1 MSANSKE
8 TRDEASK
15 IIAVSVR
22 DIDTHG
28 VQPAAP
34 RAYLVGVASSE
45 LRKGEAQELLDELRG
60 LADTLGLEIVGE
72 SLVNLREKTPS
83 LLLGSG
89 KAQEIADAA
98 ETAGA
103 DTIIFD
109 HTLSA
114 IQQRNWEKLSSKKVY
129 DRAELIIKI
138 FASRALT
145 KEANLQVE
153 LAQLQY
159 SLPRLAHS
167 YDDLMRQRGGRYG
180 TKGSGEQ
187 KIELDRREI
196 ERRIHEIK
204 DELEAVRKER
214 TVQRRRR
221 ERAGVPRAAIVG
233 YTNAGKSS
241 LLNALTAA
249 SVKAEDK
256 LFATLDPTTRR
267 LAFAQGQTLLLTDT
281 VGFVRNLPHGL
292 VEAFRS
298 TLEEAA
304 QADLLI
310 HVADASDARVDA
322 HIATT
327 LQVLGEI
334 GAQNVPRILVL
345 NKIDLASSERVE
357 DFLARYPGSIAVS
370 ATSSLGLDALVER
383 IQGALTSGMR
393 VLTLRIPHAQYQFV
407 SLVMR
412 EGTVLEERQDDDATW
427 LRCRLPERLEWKVKD
442 YEVAPDA

>member
-1 MSANSKE
+1 MNALKE
-8 TRDEASK
+8 AER
-15 IIAVSVR
+15 VF
-22 DIDTHG
+22 
-28 VQPAAP
+28 
-34 RAYLVGVASSE
+34 LVGVASEE
-45 LRKGEAQELLDELRG
+45 LRKAEARELLDELHG
-60 LADTLGLEIVGE
+60 LAQTLGLETVGE
-72 SLVNLREKTPS
+72 SLIQLRDTTPS
-83 LLLGSG
+83 LLVGTG
-89 KAQEIADAA
+89 KAEELVQAAD
-98 ETAGA
+98 EAGA
-103 DTIIFD
+103 DIIIFD
-109 HTLSA
+109 HTLSPV
-114 IQQRNWEKLSSKKVY
+114 QQRNWEKLSSKKVY

-145 KEANLQVE
+145 KEASLQVE

-159 SLPRLAHS
+159 ALPRLAHS

-187 KIELDRREI
+187 KLELDRREI

-214 TVQRRRR
+214 SVQRRRR

-249 SVKAEDK
+249 SVNAEDK

-267 LAFAQGQTLLLTDT
+267 LLFAQGQTLLLTDT
-281 VGFVRNLPHGL
+281 VGFIRNLPHGL
-292 VEAFRS
+292 VDAFRS
-298 TLEEAA
+298 TLEEAS

-327 LQVLGEI
+327 LQVLSDI
-334 GAQNVPRILVL
+334 GARDIARILVL
-345 NKIDLASSERVE
+345 NKIDLAAPDAV
-357 DFLARYPGSIAVS
+357 DAFLLRYPGSVAVS
-370 ATSSLGLDALVER
+370 AKTGAGLDGLVEA
-383 IQGALTSGMR
+383 IQEALTRDMKTL
-393 VLTLRIPHAQYQFV
+393 VLRIPHADYRIA

-412 EGTVLEERQDDDATW
+412 EGTVLGEHHDDESTW
-427 LRCRLPERLEWKVKD
+427 LRCRIPARIEKKVQPYIVGEDEVDASVFTAKD
-442 YEVAPDA
+442 EIGKKGQK

>member
-1 MSANSKE
+1 MKSNDSSVE
-8 TRDEASK
+8 
-15 IIAVSVR
+15 VSR
-22 DIDTHG
+22 GT
-28 VQPAAP
+28 AKAF
-34 RAYLVGVASSE
+34 LVGVATEE
-45 LRKGEAQELLDELRG
+45 LRKAQARELLDELHG
-60 LADTLGLEIVGE
+60 LAHTLGLTIVGE
-72 SLVNLREKTPS
+72 ELIQLREKTPS
-83 LLLGSG
+83 FLVGTG
-89 KAQEIADAA
+89 KSQELANAA
-98 ETAGA
+98 TDAGA

-109 HTLSA
+109 HILSPV
-114 IQQRNWEKLSSKKVY
+114 QQRNWEELSSKKVY

-145 KEANLQVE
+145 KEASLQVE

-159 SLPRLAHS
+159 SLPRLAHA

-187 KIELDRREI
+187 KLELDRREI

-214 TVQRRRR
+214 SVQRRRR

-249 SVKAEDK
+249 SVRAEDK
-256 LFATLDPTTRR
+256 LFATLDPTTKK
-267 LAFAQGQTLLLTDT
+267 LLFAQGQTLLLTDT
-281 VGFVRNLPHGL
+281 VGFIRNLPHGL

-310 HVADASDARVDA
+310 HVADASDPQVDV

-327 LQVLGEI
+327 LQVLSEI
-334 GAQNVPRILVL
+334 GAQDLPRVLVL
-345 NKIDLASSERVE
+345 NKVDLVSLGEA
-357 DFLARYPGSIAVS
+357 DAFLLRYPGSLAVS
-370 ATSSLGLDALVER
+370 ARTGAGLGELVEA
-383 IQGALTSGMR
+383 IQEALTRDMVSC
-393 VLTLRIPHAQYQFV
+393 LLRIPHADYSIV

-412 EGTVLEERQDDDATW
+412 EGRVLEERHDDESTW
-427 LRCRLPERLEWKVKD
+427 LRCRVPTRIEKKVQPYLAKGA
-442 YEVAPDA
+442 ENQAAFNAAKTSQE